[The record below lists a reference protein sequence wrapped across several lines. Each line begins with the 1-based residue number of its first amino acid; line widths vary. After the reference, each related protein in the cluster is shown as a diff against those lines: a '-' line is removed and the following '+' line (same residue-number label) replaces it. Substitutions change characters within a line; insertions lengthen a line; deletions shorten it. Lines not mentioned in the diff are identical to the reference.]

1 MFRVVSLYRLL
12 SPLAAALFLECV
24 ERSRDVFAVQEHEV
38 TRAVTCTMSSP
49 ANSAPRFTAGRLSRS
64 EKARES
70 LERNVSRGESSDAG
84 K

>member
-1 MFRVVSLYRLL
+1 MVSS
-12 SPLAAALFLECV
+12 SPLAATLFLDYVNARRIFCG
-24 ERSRDVFAVQEHEV
+24 V
-38 TRAVTCTMSSP
+38 TRTVTCTMSSP
-49 ANSAPRFTAGRLSRS
+49 ANSVLRFTTGRLSRS

>member
-1 MFRVVSLYRLL
+1 MFKVVL
-12 SPLAAALFLECV
+12 SHRETSSFLSCCRTV
-24 ERSRDVFAVQEHEV
+24 SRRSKGVFVGQKHGV
-38 TRAVTCTMSSP
+38 TRAMTCTMSSP
-49 ANSAPRFTAGRLSRS
+49 VNSAPRFTAGRLSRS